1 MAEQQEL
8 RQYFALFLRWWW
20 LIVLCAALG
29 GGAAYAYSS
38 RITPVYSASTTL
50 LVQQASA
57 SGSSEYTALLTS
69 ERLARTYSE
78 MITGRAVMEAVI
90 DQLGLDVSPTE
101 LAGRIKVELVR
112 DTLLI
117 RLQVEDTNPLR
128 AAQVSDAVA
137 YAFAAQNDSRQQE
150 RFADSLTS
158 TRQQMQEMSALIEE
172 TSAAIAAAGAPI
184 AEQEYAA
191 LPRQETALVGYRNT
205 YAMLSSN
212 YEQMRLTAAQSAD
225 GVIVAELAEIE
236 YVPIRPRT
244 VQSTAL
250 AAVVGAMLA
259 AGAIFLVEYLDD
271 TIKTPDDV
279 SAAVGLH
286 TLGAI
291 GRMGRREK
299 ELIVADDSRSPIAE
313 AYRALRTN
321 IRMSSLDDPLVT
333 LLVTSPGTTE
343 GKSVT
348 VANLAVA
355 MSQTGIRVAVVDAD
369 LRRPRQHRIFSLK
382 QDQGLTES
390 LLAGRIDGNLR
401 LPEGA
406 HGLRVLSSG
415 ELPPN
420 PAELLGSRRMEDLLS
435 ELAGR
440 VDLVIIDSPPLL
452 PVTDAA
458 VLAQRVDGVLLVL
471 QAGRTRR
478 IEAQHAVERLR
489 QVNANVLG
497 AVLNAVPMRKGGH
510 YYYYYYH
517 QYYENGRERR
527 RRTRGILAALRRRKT
542 SADPA
547 AEPRPSEDY
556 AQVLQ
561 SPTAARPGRA
571 RRRDPGPFPLP
582 RPAQAATDPCAAPDL
597 KDLFYQSDRAPPPD
611 PG

>member
-1 MAEQQEL
+1 MAERQEL

-20 LIVLCAALG
+20 LIAICAALG

-57 SGSSEYTALLTS
+57 GGSSEYTALLTS
-69 ERLARTYSE
+69 ERLARTYAE
-78 MITGRAVMEAVI
+78 MITGRAVMEDVI
-90 DQLGLDVSPTE
+90 ARLGLDVSAAA
-101 LAGRIKVELVR
+101 LASRIKVELVR
-112 DTLLI
+112 DTQLI

-128 AAQVSDAVA
+128 AAQISDAVA
-137 YAFAAQNDSRQQE
+137 YAFAAQNDLRQQD

-172 TSAAIAAAGAPI
+172 TSAAIAAAGSPI

-191 LPRQETALVGYRNT
+191 LARLETALAGYRNT
-205 YAMLSSN
+205 YAMMSN
-212 YEQMRLTAAQSAD
+212 SYEQMRLTAAQSAD
-225 GVIVAELAEIE
+225 SVVIAELAEIE

-244 VQSTAL
+244 MQSTAL

-259 AGAIFLVEYLDD
+259 AGVIFLVEYLDD

-279 SAAVGLH
+279 SAALGLH

-291 GRMGRREK
+291 GRIGRREK
-299 ELIVADDSRSPIAE
+299 ELVVADDSRSPISE

-333 LLVTSPGTTE
+333 LLVTSPSTTE
-343 GKSVT
+343 GKSIT

-355 MSQTGIRVAVVDAD
+355 MSQTGIKVVVVDAD
-369 LRRPRQHRIFSLK
+369 LRRPRQHRLFSLE
-382 QDQGLTES
+382 QSQGLTES
-390 LLAGRIDGNLR
+390 LLAGRVDGNLHLTESVDGLCV
-401 LPEGA
+401 LP
-406 HGLRVLSSG
+406 SG

-435 ELAGR
+435 ELAGL
-440 VDLVIIDSPPLL
+440 VDLVIVDSPPLL

-458 VLAQRVDGVLLVL
+458 VLAQRVDGVLVVL
-471 QAGRTRR
+471 QAGVTRR
-478 IEAQHAVERLR
+478 AEAQHAVERLR

-517 QYYENGRERR
+517 RYYENGSERR
-527 RRTRGILAALRRRKT
+527 RRKTGILAALRRRKK
-542 SADPA
+542 SAHPP

-556 AQVLQ
+556 AQILQ
-561 SPTAARPGRA
+561 SPPEAQPGRA
-571 RRRDPGPFPLP
+571 RRHGSGPLP
-582 RPAQAATDPCAAPDL
+582 RRGKASTGPRKAPEL
-597 KDLFYQSDRAPPPD
+597 NDLFYQPDRPPPPD